1 MFLLNIIII
10 KELKIV
16 ALDQSVAA
24 MDVRIT
30 RLLRARHNKFYKNY
44 EPLVSVVSEV
54 VGVVVSVLSDVS
66 LYEVDNSELDD
77 VTLLV

>member
-1 MFLLNIIII
+1 MLLLNIIII

-16 ALDQSVAA
+16 ALDQSVA

-30 RLLRARHNKFYKNY
+30 RLLRAVHNKFYKNY

-54 VGVVVSVLSDVS
+54 VGLVVSVLPDES